1 MSSPEPPE
9 SSSAEAV
16 NAACY
21 ELSRRIAGLSCCVP
35 QAAPLA
41 RTLVRVVGR
50 VVIDTGAPGSDP
62 GVWEGTEQMA
72 LEWIRD
78 AIRPLGYDVRPLP
91 GSGRPEIGE
100 EP

>member
-1 MSSPEPPE
+1 MSLPETPAPTT
-9 SSSAEAV
+9 AEQV

-21 ELSRRIAGLSCCVP
+21 ELSRQIAALSCCVP

-50 VVIDTGAPGSDP
+50 VVIDTGPPGSDP

-78 AIRPLGYDVRPLP
+78 AIRPLGYDLRPLP
-91 GSGRPEIGE
+91 DSGRPEIGE
-100 EP
+100 GS

>member
-1 MSSPEPPE
+1 MPDTPP
-9 SSSAEAV
+9 STTAEEV

-21 ELSRRIAGLSCCVP
+21 ELSQQIARLECCVP
-35 QAAPLA
+35 EAAPLA

-50 VVIDTGAPGSDP
+50 VVIDTGPPGTDP
-62 GVWEGTEQMA
+62 AVWEGTEQMA

-100 EP
+100 ES